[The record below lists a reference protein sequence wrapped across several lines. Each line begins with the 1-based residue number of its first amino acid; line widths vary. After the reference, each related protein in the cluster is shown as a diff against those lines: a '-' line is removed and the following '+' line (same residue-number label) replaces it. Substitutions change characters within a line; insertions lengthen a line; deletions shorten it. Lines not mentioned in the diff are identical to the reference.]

1 MEKNA
6 TIIKPT
12 IATIIKEVHESGKL
26 VPDLMRCENG
36 NNFRAI
42 SEKAILDVLD
52 PILEKYNFFYTV
64 EIKDS
69 RLEIREAYGAKG
81 KKLQFIATVTIRLII
96 GTNEFNST
104 WIESVGMGIDDND
117 KAMGKAYTYAV
128 KYGLLKLFRLRYGD
142 DPDYEAS
149 FPIAIKYALLKLFR
163 LRYGDDSDFEA
174 STPLITEY
182 RGEKKEAESKKPEK
196 KDSKNTKTGNA
207 LMTESQRDYILGLMK
222 DKNVDAAQIIEE
234 FDVNPVKDKEIPM
247 KTAREIIDWLKND
260 EYMPF

>member
-26 VPDLMRCENG
+26 VPDLMKCENG

-52 PILEKYNFFYTV
+52 PILEKYHYFYTV

-96 GTNEFNST
+96 GTDEFNAT

-117 KAMGKAYTYAV
+117 KAMGKAYTY
-128 KYGLLKLFRLRYGD
+128 
-142 DPDYEAS
+142 
-149 FPIAIKYALLKLFR
+149 AIKYALLKLFR

-174 STPLITEY
+174 STPLITEF

-196 KDSKNTKTGNA
+196 KDPKKAKTGNA